1 MWRQRSRITWLM
13 ERDKNTAFFH
23 NTTTTRKKCN
33 TIEGIMDEKGVLVK
47 EEVQIQRVAKKYFG
61 EIFKGAV
68 DRGNAQEVLA
78 VVDRR
83 VTEDM
88 NVRLLLPFSKEE
100 IHQALKQMA
109 PLKAPGIDGLHAL
122 FYQRYWSSLGND
134 LTDVVLE
141 FLNGG
146 RMNAEWNSTRIIL
159 IPKVKKPK
167 VITDFRP
174 ISLSNVTYKIKGAV
188 ALKMDMLSYPK
199 LVRARFKYH

>member
-122 FYQRYWSSLGND
+122 FYQRFNFKLKGNKRKVAGLKRNRVNSSLKGEMAPKQNC
-134 LTDVVLE
+134 VVL
-141 FLNGG
+141 GG
-146 RMNAEWNSTRIIL
+146 R
-159 IPKVKKPK
+159 K
-167 VITDFRP
+167 
-174 ISLSNVTYKIKGAV
+174 
-188 ALKMDMLSYPK
+188 
-199 LVRARFKYH
+199 